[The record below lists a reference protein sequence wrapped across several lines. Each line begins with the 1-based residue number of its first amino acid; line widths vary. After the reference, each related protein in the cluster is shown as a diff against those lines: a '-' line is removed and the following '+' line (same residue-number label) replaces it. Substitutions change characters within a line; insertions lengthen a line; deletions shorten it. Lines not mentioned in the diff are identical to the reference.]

1 MNLKLKRPEE
11 MNREEFHIIHALLS
25 EASRREYAI
34 TVWDSACDGDG
45 SRVIHRGTNYAKI
58 FSAMASGESAFLQVY
73 QAGVGRGYR
82 ARRGWIEI
90 LWGERDTI
98 ISDYSDTPEIKS
110 LIDIA
115 EAA

>member
-1 MNLKLKRPEE
+1 MSLALERPES
-11 MNREEFHIIHALLS
+11 MNRTEFHIIRALLQ

-34 TVWDSACDGDG
+34 TVWDSAYDEYA
-45 SRVIHRGTNYAKI
+45 SKVIHRSTSYARI
-58 FSAMASGESAFLQVY
+58 FNAIASGESAYLELY
-73 QAGVGRGYR
+73 QTGVGRGYR
-82 ARRGWIEI
+82 ARRGWILI

-98 ISDYSDTPEIKS
+98 ISDHSDTPEIKS